1 MIRRK
6 WRKKAENDGKK
17 LKKIKKLVE
26 TNLTNRKTGCKLYD
40 NVTPL
45 SPQEKM
51 FFNENDGGSHRKKRK
66 KHKTVYAENF
76 CSSDCALSAFPE
88 KTAVVSDQ
96 ITKHKV

>member
-1 MIRRK
+1 M
-6 WRKKAENDGKK
+6 AEYGKKK

-76 CSSDCALSAFPE
+76 C
-88 KTAVVSDQ
+88 KQ
-96 ITKHKV
+96 

>member
-1 MIRRK
+1 M
-6 WRKKAENDGKK
+6 AEYGKKK

-26 TNLTNRKTGCKLYD
+26 TNLTNRKTGCKLYAD
-40 NVTPL
+40 VTPL

-76 CSSDCALSAFPE
+76 CNSDCALSAFPE